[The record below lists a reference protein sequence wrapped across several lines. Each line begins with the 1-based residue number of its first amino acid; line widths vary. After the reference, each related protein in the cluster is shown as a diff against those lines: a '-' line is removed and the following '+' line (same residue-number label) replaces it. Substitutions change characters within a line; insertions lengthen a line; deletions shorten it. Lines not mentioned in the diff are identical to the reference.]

1 MNQRFRVTFFSVLI
15 TTLVSLG
22 IGGFAL
28 DDSHRA
34 AIRQVDSR
42 LDYVIKTALQNQ
54 EDLLNAALF
63 ALDAGRIDA
72 TVLLV
77 TPKGEQILLTES
89 SQRFPIDTSA
99 KKVTSSIL
107 RAISVNSENPY
118 RMRSIPLPEE
128 EFLVVAISTADLEK
142 EWRDNIAR
150 LVAFLFGANMIAIA
164 LSFLLLRNNSR
175 RLEQQSL
182 VRMQRFLSDAAHEL
196 RTPLTVIKGYSELLG
211 SNKIAA
217 KDDQEKAFARVDHEV
232 KRMES
237 LINDLLLTAELN
249 EATHLDFELYDISSA
264 LLTHLRDFQILSPDR
279 SIESMIEPEL
289 QIKASSDHI
298 DRMIQNIF
306 SNIRRHTPADAPVR
320 VQLKSK
326 GKEVHLRIEDGGPG
340 LPEDAYN
347 KASYEFERFDR
358 SRSRDTGG
366 SGLGLS
372 IIAAIVKEHSG
383 GISLSKSSLGGLAI
397 QIQLPVK

>member
-1 MNQRFRVTFFSVLI
+1 
-15 TTLVSLG
+15 
-22 IGGFAL
+22 
-28 DDSHRA
+28 
-34 AIRQVDSR
+34 
-42 LDYVIKTALQNQ
+42 
-54 EDLLNAALF
+54 
-63 ALDAGRIDA
+63 
-72 TVLLV
+72 
-77 TPKGEQILLTES
+77 
-89 SQRFPIDTSA
+89 
-99 KKVTSSIL
+99 
-107 RAISVNSENPY
+107 
-118 RMRSIPLPEE
+118 
-128 EFLVVAISTADLEK
+128 
-142 EWRDNIAR
+142 
-150 LVAFLFGANMIAIA
+150 MIAIA

-211 SNKIAA
+211 SNKITA

-264 LLTHLRDFQILSPDR
+264 LRTHLRDFQILSPDR
-279 SIESMIEPEL
+279 SIEPMIEPEL

-320 VQLKSK
+320 AQLKSK

>member
-1 MNQRFRVTFFSVLI
+1 MNQRLRVTFFSVLI

-28 DDSHRA
+28 QDSHDA
-34 AIRQVDSR
+34 ALRQVDSR
-42 LDYVIKTALQNQ
+42 LNFVIQAAMQNQ
-54 EDLLNAALF
+54 QDFLNAALF

-72 TVLLV
+72 SVVLV
-77 TPKGEQILLTES
+77 TPRGEQIPLTEA
-89 SQRFPIDTSA
+89 SQGIALDTSLPR
-99 KKVTSSIL
+99 VTSSVE
-107 RAISVNSENPY
+107 RAVSVNTDNPY

-128 EFLVVAISTADLEK
+128 EFLVVAISIDDLERD
-142 EWRDNIAR
+142 WRENIAR
-150 LVAFLFGANMIAIA
+150 LLVFLLFANSLAIA

-175 RLEQQSL
+175 KLEQQSL
-182 VRMQRFLSDAAHEL
+182 LRMQRFLSDAAHEL

-211 SNKIAA
+211 AQKIEA
-217 KDDQEKAFARVDHEV
+217 KQDQAKAFARVDHEV

-249 EATHLDFELYDISSA
+249 EATHLDFEIYDISSA
-264 LLTHLRDFQILSPDR
+264 LKTHLQDFEILSPER
-279 SIESMIEPEL
+279 KINAEIKQGL
-289 QIKASSDHI
+289 RIKASGDHL

-306 SNIRRHTPADAPVR
+306 SNIRRHTPATAPVL
-320 VQLKSK
+320 VQLRGK

-383 GISLSKSSLGGLAI
+383 SISLSKSALGGLAI
-397 QIQLPVK
+397 HIQLPIK